1 MKNDSFFMQNCLNL
15 AKMGFPNNTP
25 NPMVGCVIVYKG
37 KIIGKGYHKK
47 YGSNHAEVNAINN
60 VKDKSLLKKST
71 LYVNLEP
78 CSHFGKTPPC
88 SDTIIKNKIPRVVIG
103 CIDSC
108 SKVSGEGIK
117 KMKSADIEVTVGI
130 LEDKCRKLNKR
141 FFTYHEK
148 SRPYIILK
156 WAKSKDNFIAPINQI
171 KPFWMTSNE
180 SKKRVHRWR
189 SEETGILVGTV
200 TAEKDNPNLTVRE
213 VNGKNPIRIVIDRT
227 LRLSNNLNLFN
238 NKAKTIVFNESKNMK
253 NGSIKYIKISFKNLI
268 NNILKEL
275 YKQNIQSLII
285 EGGSKTLQS
294 FIDNETWD
302 EARIFTTNKILKNG
316 IDAPRIIG
324 KTTYEEAI
332 NSDSLV
338 ILHQK

>member
-1 MKNDSFFMQNCLNL
+1 
-15 AKMGFPNNTP
+15 
-25 NPMVGCVIVYKG
+25 
-37 KIIGKGYHKK
+37 
-47 YGSNHAEVNAINN
+47 
-60 VKDKSLLKKST
+60 
-71 LYVNLEP
+71 
-78 CSHFGKTPPC
+78 
-88 SDTIIKNKIPRVVIG
+88 
-103 CIDSC
+103 
-108 SKVSGEGIK
+108 
-117 KMKSADIEVTVGI
+117 
-130 LEDKCRKLNKR
+130 
-141 FFTYHEK
+141 
-148 SRPYIILK
+148 
-156 WAKSKDNFIAPINQI
+156 
-171 KPFWMTSNE
+171 MTSNE

-332 NSDSLV
+332 NRV
-338 ILHQK
+338 KQKLE